1 MKLEKTRISRR
12 TVESLRVEKDTVFW
26 DSELAGFGVR
36 AYPSGSRYYIVQA
49 RERGKPAKRVTV
61 GRHGVLTAE
70 EARRRAARIITRIK
84 AGEDPSPE
92 PESARDADSPTVRE
106 IAERWMEQHVNT
118 HCKEKTRVMY
128 RLIVDRHI
136 LPALGRRPAL
146 GVTHAVVMDFH
157 HSLRSTP
164 TMANHSVRVLSRM
177 WSAAEARG
185 ELPEGRNPCRRVSG
199 YRENRR
205 ERFLSEAEFK
215 RLGEALA
222 DWKNIGGVSAYAVAA
237 IRLLL
242 LTGCRKNEILELEW
256 ERVDLKAGELKLEET
271 KTGARTVILPPEAV
285 EVLKGI
291 PRVEGNPHV
300 IPGQVKGKRL
310 MNLNAPWRVICKHAD
325 LEDLRIHDIRHS
337 FASRALALGESLP
350 AIGRLLGHSRVET
363 TARYAHL
370 GRETVREAALR
381 ISDSIASDILPGYV
395 PAGIVAGKPERTT
408 VRDTGDGAG
417 SRAAA

>member
-61 GRHGVLTAE
+61 GRHGVLTAD

-136 LPALGRRPAL
+136 LPALGRSSAL
-146 GVTHAVVMDFH
+146 GVTHAVVVDFH

-222 DWKNIGGVSAYAVAA
+222 DWRNIGGVSAYAVAA

-271 KTGARTVILPPEAV
+271 KTGARTVILSPEAV

-310 MNLNAPWRVICKHAD
+310 MNLNAPWRVICKRAD
-325 LEDLRIHDIRHS
+325 LDDLRIHDIRHS

-395 PAGIVAGKPERTT
+395 PAGIVAGKPERNT